1 MDFGIALPTAAD
13 SWKVTKEAE
22 ELGFTHAW
30 FYDTQMLSAD
40 CFVAMGAAA
49 VNTKRIRLG
58 TGVLVPSN
66 RIAPVAANAFAS
78 LNQLAPGR
86 IDFGV
91 GTGFT
96 ARRAMG
102 FGAIKVKDM
111 ETYIHQVY
119 ALLRRETVDFEMEGQ
134 IKKIRFLN
142 PELPLFNTKDPI
154 PLHLSAFGP
163 RTQALTAK
171 LKAGW
176 IDFVG
181 KVENGVKEVKAMQA
195 TWTKAGH
202 ALGDLQATAFAL
214 GCVLE
219 DGEPADSPRAMAQ
232 AGPRAAVML
241 HRAADEALAG
251 LKPGVAMLSTPEIEA
266 YIELARS
273 FEPKDAP
280 YLENHRGHLMFV
292 KPEEKKF
299 VTAELIANTSFT
311 ASEAEIKARIA
322 ALRDAGGPED
332 YISPNGWITVSP
344 KRVRLSSRFGRN
356 GPTGSTSRVMPCFS
370 RSSIAALGSTVELG
384 SRSGQP
390 PIISMA
396 PGSRPASAA
405 ARRATSS
412 SGSVSTVAPID
423 GKKPSPSRPARLAA
437 ATE

>member
-1 MDFGIALPTAAD
+1 MDFGIALPTAAN

-49 VNTKRIRLG
+49 VNTRRIRLG

-66 RIAPVAANAFAS
+66 RIAPVAANALAT

-119 ALLRRETVDFEMEGQ
+119 GLLRRETVDFEMEGQ
-134 IKKIRFLN
+134 KKKIRFLN

-154 PLHLSAFGP
+154 ALHLSAFGP

-176 IDFVG
+176 INFVG
-181 KVENGVKEVKAMQA
+181 NVENGTKEVEAMRDA
-195 TWTKAGH
+195 WLKAGH
-202 ALGDLQATAFAL
+202 AMGDLQATAFAL
-214 GCVLE
+214 GCVLK
-219 DGEPADSPRAMAQ
+219 DGEPADSERAMSQ

-251 LKPGVAMLSTPEIEA
+251 LAPGVTMVSGTRSEMQG
-266 YIELARS
+266 YIKLARD
-273 FEPKDAP
+273 FEKDAP
-280 YLENHRGHLMFV
+280 YLQNHRGHLMFV
-292 KPEEKKF
+292 KPEEKRF
-299 VTAELIANTSFT
+299 VSAELISATSFT
-311 ASEAEIKARIA
+311 AGEAEIKQRIE
-322 ALRDAGGPED
+322 ALRGAGYTQFTIQLVPGHEH
-332 YISPNGWITVSP
+332 
-344 KRVRLSSRFGRN
+344 
-356 GPTGSTSRVMPCFS
+356 
-370 RSSIAALGSTVELG
+370 ALADWDHI
-384 SRSGQP
+384 RK
-390 PIISMA
+390 A
-396 PGSRPASAA
+396 FA
-405 ARRATSS
+405 
-412 SGSVSTVAPID
+412 
-423 GKKPSPSRPARLAA
+423 
-437 ATE
+437 